1 MATVKINICTDEKT
15 KEQAEVILTELGL
28 NMTAAMNM
36 YLKKI
41 IAEGGIPFELKTS
54 KKILDYDMLSDD
66 ERNYELQKGYQDMLN
81 GKVKP
86 LDSVI
91 SEIRAKL

>member
-54 KKILDYDMLSDD
+54 KKNTGL
-66 ERNYELQKGYQDMLN
+66 
-81 GKVKP
+81 
-86 LDSVI
+86 
-91 SEIRAKL
+91 